1 MKLERKTLELIQ
13 SLENDCREI
22 KEMMQLRIE
31 TIHLSDEA
39 LREAL
44 LEDPFTLEL
53 SLEDTEL
60 DQMHAYDL
68 GRLEAFQEILR
79 ELKRIAHE

>member
-60 DQMHAYDL
+60 DQMHVYDL